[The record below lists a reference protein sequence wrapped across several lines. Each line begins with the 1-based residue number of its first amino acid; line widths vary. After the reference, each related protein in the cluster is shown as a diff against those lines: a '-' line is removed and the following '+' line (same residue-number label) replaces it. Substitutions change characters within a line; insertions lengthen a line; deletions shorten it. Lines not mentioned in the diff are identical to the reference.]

1 MTKEGRNGERRKEGK
16 QDEECSGT
24 NKRGVPG
31 SGKGLRGVRL

>member
-1 MTKEGRNGERRKEGK
+1 MAKEGRNEGRKTGR
-16 QDEECSGT
+16 QNEECSGT